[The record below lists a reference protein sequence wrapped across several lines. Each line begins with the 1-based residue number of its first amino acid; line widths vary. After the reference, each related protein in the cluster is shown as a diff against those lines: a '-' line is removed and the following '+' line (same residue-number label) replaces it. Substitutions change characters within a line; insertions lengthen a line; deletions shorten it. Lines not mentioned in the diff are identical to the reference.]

1 MILYL
6 DMDGVIANFYD
17 ALAKKNGVTDW
28 KKIPNKD
35 AALFNLKCTDFFNT
49 IELYRSAQKLVS
61 AVRDIAGDNYGICSS
76 PLTEDQH
83 NSSYW
88 KRVWLERHGFMPS
101 APNLI
106 FTRNKEQ
113 YAVERIDGSPNIL
126 VDDKPRNINQWINA
140 GGIGICY
147 DAGKDSVDELITK
160 LKAEY
165 K

>member
-6 DMDGVIANFYD
+6 DMDGVIANFHD
-17 ALAKKNGVTDW
+17 TFAKKNGVIDW

-35 AALFNLKCTDFFNT
+35 VALFNLKSTDFFNT
-49 IELYRSAQKLVS
+49 IDLYPSSRELVS
-61 AVRDIAGDNYGICSS
+61 TVKDIAGCNYGICSS

-101 APNLI
+101 VSNLI
-106 FTRNKEQ
+106 FTRGKEQ

-126 VDDKPRNINQWINA
+126 VDDKLRNVNQWVNA
-140 GGIGICY
+140 GGIGIHYCANT
-147 DAGKDSVDELITK
+147 DNVSELITK
-160 LKAEY
+160 LKIEY

>member
-17 ALAKKNGVTDW
+17 AFAKKNGVIDW

-35 AALFNLKCTDFFNT
+35 KAIFDLRLTDFFNT
-49 IELYRSAQKLVS
+49 IEPYSSAYKLVS
-61 AVRDIAGDNYGICSS
+61 AAKYIAGDNYGICSS
-76 PLTEDQH
+76 PLTGDEY

-88 KRVWLERHGFMPS
+88 KRTWLERHGFMPS
-101 APNLI
+101 IPNLI

-113 YAVERIDGSPNIL
+113 YAVERIDGTPNIL
-126 VDDKPRNINQWINA
+126 VDDKPNNIKQWINA

-147 DAGKDSVDELITK
+147 NASKDNADELIDK

>member
-6 DMDGVIANFYD
+6 DMDGVIANFND

-28 KKIPNKD
+28 KKIPKKD
-35 AALFNLKCTDFFNT
+35 AALFNLKYTDFFNT
-49 IELYRSAQKLVS
+49 IDLYPTAHKLVS
-61 AVRDIAGDNYGICSS
+61 AVKDIAGDNYGICSS
-76 PLTEDQH
+76 PLTEDQY

-88 KRVWLERHGFMPS
+88 KRVWLERHGFMPNI
-101 APNLI
+101 PNLI
-106 FTRNKEQ
+106 FTRHKEQ

-126 VDDKPRNINQWINA
+126 VDDKPGNINQWINA

-147 DAGKDSVDELITK
+147 HADKDNVEELIHK
-160 LKAEY
+160 LTVEY